1 MKKQLWNYVFLLFF
15 LLSLSIGNLAFAQQ
29 SQITGKVIDKD
40 SGDGIPGV
48 SVLVKGTTRGS
59 ITDIDG
65 NYSILASPEET
76 LVISFIGYESVEEL
90 IGNRS
95 VINVGLSQTV
105 QALSEIIVVGYGT
118 QERKEITS
126 AVTSV
131 KAENFNQGT
140 VNDPR
145 QLLQGKVAGLNIARP
160 GGNPNRGFN
169 MRLRGISTIGEN
181 AEPLVV
187 IDGVIGG
194 SLATVDPN
202 DIESMDVLKDGSA
215 AAIYGTRGSAGVIL
229 VTTKTGKQGRT
240 VVEYNGSVAA
250 ETVARTIPVMTA
262 SEYRQVPNMVDL
274 GANTNWL
281 DEVTRTG
288 FSQVHNLSLGGGS
301 ATTAYRVSMNYRGV
315 DGVGINSGFDQLN
328 ARINLTQR
336 ALKDKAIFTVNI
348 SNTSIDRQFG
358 NENSFRYAII
368 SNPTVPVRSS
378 LPQDAQFGGYA
389 ERDIF
394 DWFNPVSIAEQ
405 NIDDRRESRLLASIR
420 GEYNFTDRFRAA
432 IFYASQRETDWRGA
446 YSPKTAKFGGGF
458 GRNGLATIQDDV
470 RLNDLLETTL
480 NYDATA
486 GRLEMAFL
494 GGYSYQEFFNQGNY
508 MQAGDFLTDI
518 FTYNNIGA
526 ALDFANGLATVS
538 SYANSNKLVAFFGRA
553 NFNLEDTYFLSL
565 SARYE
570 GSTRFGANNK
580 WGLFPA
586 VSAGVNL
593 ANVFQMPSSIS
604 AMKFRA
610 SYGRTGTQPNQ
621 SYLSLLRFGRQGNFF
636 YNGAFVPSYG
646 PVSNPNPDLAWE
658 TKDEYNVGLDFV
670 ILNNK
675 LDGAID
681 YYTRVTTGM
690 LLPINVP
697 VPPNLFPQ
705 TVLNIGEMLNSGIEV
720 MVNYQAI
727 QKSDFR
733 WTTGFN
739 FSTLRT
745 NLRSLSAGDL
755 SFGEVNYRSNFGSPG
770 QNLTQLIRIQ
780 ENGPLGQIWGPRKV
794 GLNEDGSPRMA
805 VINGTAVDDNG
816 NPVYC
821 NCNEDRTQLGTAYP
835 TFNFGINN
843 TFNYKRWD
851 LNFFFRGSI
860 GHYLINSYRGFY
872 ENTEGTTVQNYNIV
886 KTKYYDP
893 AVTKAEYNSDHVERA
908 NFVLLDNATLGY
920 NFNVGIGRNVTR
932 LRTFLAVQ
940 NPFMFTSYTGVDPE
954 VRYLDSE
961 TNDPLAPGIERRAT
975 YFTTTITTFGLNV
988 SF

>member
-15 LLSLSIGNLAFAQQ
+15 LLSLSIINQAYAQQ
-29 SQITGKVIDKD
+29 GQITGKIMDAD
-40 SGDGIPGV
+40 SREGIPGV
-48 SVLVKGTTRGS
+48 SILVKGTTRGS
-59 ITDIDG
+59 ITDIEG

-76 LVISFIGYESVEEL
+76 LVISFIGYTTIEEL

-95 VINVGLSQTV
+95 VINVNLSQTI

-194 SLATVDPN
+194 SLSTVDPN

-229 VTTKTGKQGRT
+229 VTTKTGKTGRT

-250 ETVARTIPVMTA
+250 ENVARTIPVMSA

-274 GANTNWL
+274 GGNTNWL
-281 DEVTRTG
+281 EEVTRTG
-288 FSQVHNLSLGGGS
+288 FSQVHNLALGGGS
-301 ATTAYRVSMNYRGV
+301 ASTAYRISMNYRGV

-348 SNTSIDRQFG
+348 SNTSVDRQFG
-358 NENSFRYAII
+358 QENSFRYAII

-378 LPQDAQFGGYA
+378 LPQDARFGGYA

-405 NIDDRRESRLLASIR
+405 NIADGRDSRLLASIR
-420 GEYNFTDRFRAA
+420 GEYNFTNRFRAA
-432 IFYASQRETDWRGA
+432 VFYASQREQDWRGS

-458 GRNGLATIQDDV
+458 GRNGLATIRNDE
-470 RLNDLLETTL
+470 RLNELFETTV

-486 GRLEMAFL
+486 GKVDMAFL
-494 GGYSYQEFFNQGNY
+494 GGYSYQEFFNQGDY
-508 MQAGDFLTDI
+508 MQAGNFLTDI

-526 ALDFANGLATVS
+526 ALDFANGLASVS

-593 ANVFQMPSSIS
+593 ANVFSMPSSIS

-636 YNGAFVPSYG
+636 YNGQFVPSYG

-658 TKDEYNVGLDFV
+658 TKDEYNIGLDFV

-681 YYTRVTTGM
+681 YYTRVTSGM

-705 TVLNIGEMLNSGIEV
+705 TVLNIGEMVNSGIEF
-720 MVNYQAI
+720 MVNYRAI

-733 WTTGFN
+733 WTTGLN
-739 FSTLRT
+739 FSTLKT
-745 NLRSLSAGDL
+745 NLRSLSSGDL

-780 ENGPLGQIWGPRKV
+780 ENGPLGQIWGPIFDGV
-794 GLNEDGSPRMA
+794 NDNGSPRMKDL
-805 VINGTAVDDNG
+805 NGSG
-816 NPVYC
+816 GYC
-821 NCNEDRTQLGTAYP
+821 NCNEDRAQLGTAYP
-835 TFNFGINN
+835 TFNFGVNN
-843 TFNYKRWD
+843 SFSYKNWD
-851 LNFFFRGSI
+851 LNFFFRGSV

-886 KTKYYDP
+886 NTKYYDP
-893 AVTKAEYNSDHVERA
+893 RINKAEYNSSHVEKA
-908 NFVLLDNATLGY
+908 DFVVLDNATLGY
-920 NFNVGIGRNVTR
+920 NFNVGQGRNVTR
-932 LRTFLAVQ
+932 LRTFISVQ
-940 NPFMFTSYTGVDPE
+940 NPFMFTGYTGVDPE

-975 YFTTTITTFGLNV
+975 YFTTTITTFGVNV